1 MGKKAPFRTGYN
13 PGKPIPRPRKKKKRR
28 VVAKEPSGPMV
39 TLPLVPEGSTPATP
53 AETQPPEKKSTMG
66 RRGKA
71 RKAARDAY
79 VAIREI
85 NKDIIKVAKEK
96 GIIVE
101 EDDSRDLGDA
111 LRQGSGE
118 ASRLLS
124 ERRDN
129 KVLQAIYTLIEDNIE
144 AIVARGIMTA
154 LNDPSNNG
162 SVMARYFIDMY
173 TPKAPVKDDWT
184 ENNKGGNFTQIQ
196 QVLFI
201 KMMADTSGLSMDELQ
216 KMVAEKAKNL
226 PKVEGEKKITRIM
239 KQIVPDKPA
248 DED

>member
-13 PGKPIPRPRKKKKRR
+13 PGKPIPRPRKKKKQG
-28 VVAKEPSGPMV
+28 VVAKEPSGPME
-39 TLPLVPEGSTPATP
+39 TLPLVPDGSTPATP
-53 AETQPPEKKSTMG
+53 APAQPPEKKSTMG

-79 VAIREI
+79 VAIKEI
-85 NKDIIKVAKEK
+85 NKDIIKVAKER

-101 EDDSRDLGDA
+101 EDNSRDLGDA

-118 ASRLLS
+118 ASRLLAD
-124 ERRDN
+124 RRDD

-154 LNDPSNNG
+154 LSDPSSNG

-173 TPKAPVKDDWT
+173 TPKAPVKDDWA

-239 KQIVPDKPA
+239 KQIVPDEPV
-248 DED
+248 DEE